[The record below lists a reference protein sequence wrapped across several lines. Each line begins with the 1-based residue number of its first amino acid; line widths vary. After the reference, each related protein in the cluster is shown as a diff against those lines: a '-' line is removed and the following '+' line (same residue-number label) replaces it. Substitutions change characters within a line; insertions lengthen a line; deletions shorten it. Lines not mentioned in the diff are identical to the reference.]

1 MKEKKETNYS
11 EENAQLEA
19 KGMFQLLRDR
29 FFQLPAWLVVSIIA
43 IFFLILFCIVPF
55 LFIDIFNQWCNLFP
69 GFFNAMS
76 PGICP

>member
-1 MKEKKETNYS
+1 MKEKKETNSS
-11 EENAQLEA
+11 EQNDLMET
-19 KGMFQLLRDR
+19 KSKFQLLRDR
-29 FFQLPAWLVVSIIA
+29 FFQLPAWLIVSILA
-43 IFFLILFCIVPF
+43 IFFLILFCVIPF

>member
-1 MKEKKETNYS
+1 MKERKDSDLSAEKS
-11 EENAQLEA
+11 RLEV
-19 KGMFQLLRDR
+19 KSRIQLLRNG
-29 FFQLPAWLVVSIIA
+29 FFQLPAWLIVSIIA
-43 IFFLILFCIVPF
+43 IFFLLLFCIIPF